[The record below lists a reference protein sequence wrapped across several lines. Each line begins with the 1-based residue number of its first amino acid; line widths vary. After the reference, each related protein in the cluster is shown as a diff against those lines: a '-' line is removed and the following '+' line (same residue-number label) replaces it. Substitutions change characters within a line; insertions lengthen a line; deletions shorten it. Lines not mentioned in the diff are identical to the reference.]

1 MSKNTSIT
9 LGTHFDE
16 FIAAQLTSGRYGSA
30 SEIVRA
36 GLRLLEDNVTKMQT
50 LRQALTEKT
59 RSLRCEFSGGKNW
72 VGPQF
77 RIINRIVWS
86 DPVFTL

>member
-1 MSKNTSIT
+1 MSKNTSMT

-36 GLRLLEDNVTKMQT
+36 GLRLLEDNVTKLET
-50 LRQALTEKT
+50 LRELLTEG
-59 RSLRCEFSGGKNW
+59 ENSGFVEYSYDELVSELDDENH
-72 VGPQF
+72 
-77 RIINRIVWS
+77 
-86 DPVFTL
+86 

>member
-1 MSKNTSIT
+1 MT

-36 GLRLLEDNVTKMQT
+36 GLRLLEDNVTKLET
-50 LRQALTEKT
+50 LRQLLTEG
-59 RSLRCEFSGGKNW
+59 ENSGFVEYSYDELVSELDDENH
-72 VGPQF
+72 
-77 RIINRIVWS
+77 
-86 DPVFTL
+86 

>member
-1 MSKNTSIT
+1 MT

-36 GLRLLEDNVTKMQT
+36 GLRLLEDNVTKLET
-50 LRQALTEKT
+50 LRQLLTEG
-59 RSLRCEFSGGKNW
+59 ENSGFVDYSYDELVAELDDENH
-72 VGPQF
+72 
-77 RIINRIVWS
+77 
-86 DPVFTL
+86 

>member
-1 MSKNTSIT
+1 MSKNTSMT

-36 GLRLLEDNVTKMQT
+36 GLRLLEDNVTKLET
-50 LRQALTEKT
+50 LRQLLTEG
-59 RSLRCEFSGGKNW
+59 ENSGFVEYSYDELVSELDDENH
-72 VGPQF
+72 
-77 RIINRIVWS
+77 
-86 DPVFTL
+86 

>member
-1 MSKNTSIT
+1 MSKNTSMT

-36 GLRLLEDNVTKMQT
+36 GLRLLEDNVTKLET
-50 LRQALTEKT
+50 LRRLITEG
-59 RSLRCEFSGGKNW
+59 ENSGFVEYSYDELVSELDDENH
-72 VGPQF
+72 
-77 RIINRIVWS
+77 
-86 DPVFTL
+86 